1 MASEVRGNI
10 GSPPMQMSVALMGGV
25 QNISTCNIST
35 APVQKSLVRDGG
47 GREGEMRGRY
57 YHTNLQ
63 GRSQSESSHYHLKKK
78 KRKKTVLPDLG
89 WHMGHEDLLLISS
102 FKS

>member
-10 GSPPMQMSVALMGGV
+10 GSPPMQMPVALVGGV

-35 APVQKSLVRDGG
+35 APVQKSLERDEG

-57 YHTNLQ
+57 YHANL
-63 GRSQSESSHYHLKKK
+63 
-78 KRKKTVLPDLG
+78 LG
-89 WHMGHEDLLLISS
+89 
-102 FKS
+102 